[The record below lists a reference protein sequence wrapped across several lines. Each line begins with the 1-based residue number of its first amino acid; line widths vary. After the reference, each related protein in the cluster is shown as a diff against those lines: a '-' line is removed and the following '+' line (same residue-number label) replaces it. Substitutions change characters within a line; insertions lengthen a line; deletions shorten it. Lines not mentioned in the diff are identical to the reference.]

1 MFSSDMMLT
10 IIFDISYLKPIE
22 KMKPSKEKTLK
33 EEPTVAISLSTYEK

>member
-10 IIFDISYLKPIE
+10 IIFDISYLK